1 MGEKTPVEERFRYIG
16 FEVFPKEAKPL
27 FESPEEEKKFLEKI
41 RSRTSKFF
49 FLEREHSLIE
59 LPTLTAVERV
69 LALFCSLL
77 TVLGFFIFPVGNLY
91 LNGVGN
97 LTVSGLG
104 LLLKMGELSPYL
116 ALGGERVVIILAL
129 SLIFLISGVVLGG
142 LQLATLLTSWKSNR
156 GRAVSRLNRLGI
168 LPVLFWVAALS
179 LALFSIP
186 TPAWDLLGIEELG
199 KSFDAFRLFSIAS
212 WGVWAI
218 LGGLLINSS
227 IVGD

>member
-1 MGEKTPVEERFRYIG
+1 MGDKLPVEERYRYIG

-59 LPTLTAVERV
+59 LPTLTAVERT
-69 LALFCSLL
+69 LALLCSLL
-77 TVLGFFIFPVGNLY
+77 AVLGFFIFPVGNLY
-91 LNGVGN
+91 LGGVGN

-104 LLLKMGELSPYL
+104 LLLKIGDLSPYL
-116 ALGGERVVIILAL
+116 ALGGPRVVIVLVL
-129 SLIFLISGVVLGG
+129 SLIFLLLGAVLGS
-142 LQLATLLTSWKSNR
+142 LQLTALLTTWKSNR
-156 GRAVSRLNRLGI
+156 GQIVSRLNRLGI
-168 LPVLFWVAALS
+168 LPVLFWIAALVV
-179 LALFSIP
+179 ALFGIP
-186 TPAWDLLGIEELG
+186 TPAWDLLGVEQLG
-199 KSFDAFRLFSIAS
+199 KSFDIFSFLSLAS
-212 WGVWAI
+212 WGTWAV